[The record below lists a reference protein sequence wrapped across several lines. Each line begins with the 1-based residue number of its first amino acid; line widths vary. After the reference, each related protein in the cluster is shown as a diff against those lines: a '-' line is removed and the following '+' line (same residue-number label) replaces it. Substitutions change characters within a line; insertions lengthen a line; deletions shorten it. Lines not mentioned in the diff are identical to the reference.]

1 MSKAGWGEGVDII
14 KETDTTVSVY
24 AIKSGSNWGN
34 ADQWQRQKQNFQS
47 LQNRLRKLH
56 KTFDPVL
63 GYGYGRRNTA
73 PKGSRNYRQISGQ
86 AFWEEIT
93 GDAQFYL
100 KIVRLMKQYPQE
112 HRKQYQIEWDKTVNR
127 LEREFLFNFSTP
139 EGDIVWEKLVQFNS
153 GKERYPLRK
162 SPVAPEL

>member
-1 MSKAGWGEGVDII
+1 
-14 KETDTTVSVY
+14 
-24 AIKSGSNWGN
+24 
-34 ADQWQRQKQNFQS
+34 
-47 LQNRLRKLH
+47 
-56 KTFDPVL
+56 
-63 GYGYGRRNTA
+63 
-73 PKGSRNYRQISGQ
+73 
-86 AFWEEIT
+86 
-93 GDAQFYL
+93 
-100 KIVRLMKQYPQE
+100 MKQYPQE